1 MNNITLYDKIINV
14 TLKGTKVTQYSDKAG
29 NILKEEADI
38 AEVTIECGETGIK
51 PTIDLSFGLLPNRS
65 VIGVTVI
72 IKNFFIDF
80 DVRAWTEMKIV
91 AGYRDGVTTEFYSQV
106 YASYRETPS
115 PDGDMVFK
123 GIIVGSTA
131 SIFNEYEV
139 SIAFNKDVVTLKEF
153 LKAAA
158 DASVGLSISWSL
170 GTYIDT
176 TNSGTTSE
184 GKTIYKNEEKN
195 VEDIPI
201 SVSKATFKWKGTYA
215 MCLSIQEI
223 LSSACKLFN
232 ITIECI
238 FFGNKFSI
246 VNTKQLSKEEKVHI
260 LEDTYDLSNCTY
272 SSSRVASLVHVKAPW
287 VPSLMPGD
295 IFYLPQRFYSA
306 EQAALPNIISE
317 VDIKAEK
324 DLYRVIKM
332 DVAFNTTTGTNEMII
347 MGVPVQSN
355 PVEVSNVK
363 TYATTAELF
372 HAKNNNRN
380 LTDVSTKEGENLGNT
395 IYHSLTSNGVDYT
408 VVSGDYLIY
417 IAQKFYSNITYT
429 KGMDDVVNGKKIRAT
444 VLYHYGSHTVDGKIE
459 NGLYKAV
466 PYQKSPIYSGKDFWP
481 LIAEATFARIEEF
494 KNMTMKV
501 NYQINKQTPDDIEPG
516 WVLRI
521 PSLNSPEQYIGQKD
535 IFKQMYKVYKSLYRK
550 ACNTGSSLRQH
561 KDRYGT
567 YTATM
572 ANIYIYMGGT
582 DLDG

>member
-1 MNNITLYDKIINV
+1 MSNITLYDKIINV
-14 TLKGTKVTQYSDKAG
+14 TLKGTKVTQYSDDAG
-29 NILKEEADI
+29 NVLREEADI
-38 AEVTIECGETGIK
+38 AEVTIECGETGVK
-51 PTIDLSFGLLPNRS
+51 PTIDLSFGLLPDRS
-65 VIGVTVI
+65 VLGVTVI

-91 AGYRDGVTTEFYSQV
+91 AGYRDGIATEFYSQV
-106 YASYRETPS
+106 YTSYRETPS

-131 SIFNEYEV
+131 SVFNEYEV
-139 SIAFNKDVVTLKEF
+139 SMSFNKDIVTIKEF

-158 DASVGLSISWSL
+158 DAAVGLNISWSL

-176 TNSGTTSE
+176 TSSGTTDS
-184 GKTIYKNEEKN
+184 GKTIYKNEEKK

-201 SVSKATFKWKGTYA
+201 SVAKATFKWKGTYA
-215 MCLSIQEI
+215 MCLTIQEI
-223 LSSACKLFN
+223 ISSACKLFN
-232 ITIECI
+232 ISLECI
-238 FFGNKFSI
+238 FFGNRFSI

-272 SSSRVASLVHVKAPW
+272 SSSRVASLVHVRAPW
-287 VPSLMPGD
+287 IPTLMPGD

-324 DLYRVIKM
+324 DLYRAIKI
-332 DVAFNTTTGTNEMII
+332 DVSFNTTTSTNEMII

-380 LTDVSTKEGENLGNT
+380 LTDESTKEGENLGNT

-429 KGMDDVVNGKKIRAT
+429 KGMNEVVNGKKISAT
-444 VLYHYGSHTVDGKIE
+444 DLYHYGSHMVNGKIE
-459 NGLYKAV
+459 KDLYISV
-466 PYQKSPIYSGKDFWP
+466 PYQKSPIYTGKDFWP

-494 KNMTMKV
+494 KNMEMKV

-521 PSLNSPEQYIGQKD
+521 PTLNNPEQYIEQKD
-535 IFKQMYKVYKSLYRK
+535 IFKQMYKVYRKLYDNARK
-550 ACNTGSSLRQH
+550 GGSPLSQH
-561 KDRYGT
+561 TDRYGT

-582 DLDG
+582 NLDG